1 MKKVLFCLSI
11 FSTSFVF
18 CSNALAASPEHKSIS
33 TLIASELT
41 DPDQSAVNNANK
53 KSSAKVSEQ
62 SKKAEQMTLEQEPT
76 KSNAEDRPF
85 ALMLYRPTY
94 ILPVYYTG
102 SPDAE
107 VYQGNTP
114 DNQKIKNLEFKA
126 QLSFQ
131 VPVIK
136 DLFNYNSLSL
146 DAAYTQLSYW
156 QFYASSQFF
165 RETDYEPELF
175 IQEKLPDDQTLSV
188 GVDHESNGRGGE
200 LERSWNRTYINYA
213 ITKDNWKFAVRPW
226 MLIFQDESSD
236 LHNPDIAKFLGYG
249 WIVTSYKFH
258 NQTISLMLR
267 NNMESGFKRG
277 AEEVDWSI
285 PIHNHFNFFVQGFS
299 GYGQSL
305 IEYNHYT
312 NSIGF
317 GLSLNNWM

>member
-1 MKKVLFCLSI
+1 MLVLNQSGLADSQ
-11 FSTSFVF
+11 
-18 CSNALAASPEHKSIS
+18 SNHHNQQISAA
-33 TLIASELT
+33 IASELSEQ
-41 DPDQSAVNNANK
+41 DQSADAQTSADINK
-53 KSSAKVSEQ
+53 KSAAKKVSDPEKIQ
-62 SKKAEQMTLEQEPT
+62 QMTLEQEPS
-76 KSNAEDRPF
+76 KADGNNRPF

-102 SPDAE
+102 SPDAA
-107 VYQGNTP
+107 VYNGNTP
-114 DNQKIKNLEFKA
+114 DNQKVKNLEFKA

-131 VPVIK
+131 VPVFK
-136 DLFNYNSLSL
+136 NLFGYDSLSL

-175 IQEKLPDDQTLSV
+175 IQKKLPDDQTISI

-200 LERSWNRTYINYA
+200 LERSWNRAYLNYG
-213 ITKDNWKFAVRPW
+213 ITKDNWKLSVRPW

-236 LHNPDIAKFLGYG
+236 LHNPDIAKYLGYG
-249 WIVTSYKFH
+249 WIVGSYKFH

-277 AEEVDWSI
+277 AEELDWSI